1 MGEETVF
8 AQFREIKHGIFQW
21 GFARTTCYS
30 FRKVSSKPRKSIN
43 WVNFLYSRN
52 TIIPFSSHYYIFDS
66 HSRDNICQASQNT
79 SSVLPK
85 FLTIEHVLNFITT
98 T

>member
-1 MGEETVF
+1 MVEETVSAQLYFNWCLQEVHATLLENLVQNPESQSTGSIFFIQGMCF
-8 AQFREIKHGIFQW
+8 A
-21 GFARTTCYS
+21 
-30 FRKVSSKPRKSIN
+30 
-43 WVNFLYSRN
+43 
-52 TIIPFSSHYYIFDS
+52 IIPFSSHYYIFDS